1 MSLTIILAA
10 LLAQAAPPAS
20 DAAKL
25 SDCLRALLLRNLPEP
40 LYVKTHNWGHR
51 KPAFS
56 RLEWKGQG
64 LDAHPEVIRVDKEDG
79 EWTKF
84 QAFALNPAQD
94 LRLTLTNLQY
104 PEEGKMTFDLGVS
117 LPVRFLFER
126 QIWKAGVKLY
136 SGSVKGRLQLAL
148 TMHCESTA
156 SLEKTKL
163 LPVFV
168 FRLRATAAQVAYDQ
182 FVLEHVAGF
191 GGDAA
196 EVVGKLVRKAIRQ
209 WKPSIER
216 ELLAKANAA
225 LCKAADTREI
235 RIGLDGLKRSKK

>member
-1 MSLTIILAA
+1 MALTFFLAT
-10 LLAQAAPPAS
+10 LIAQSAPTAG

-25 SDCLRALLLRNLPEP
+25 SDSLRSLLLRNLPEP
-40 LYVKTHNWGHR
+40 LYVKSHNWGHK

-56 RLEWKGQG
+56 RVQWKETDG
-64 LDAHPEVIRVDKEDG
+64 HPEIVHVDKEDG

-84 QAFALNPAQD
+84 QAFALNPARD
-94 LRLTLTNLQY
+94 LALTLTNLQY
-104 PEEGKMTFDLGVS
+104 PAEGKMTFDLGVS

-136 SGSVKGRLQLAL
+136 SGSVKGRLRLAL
-148 TMHCESTA
+148 TMHCEAVAT
-156 SLEKTKL
+156 LEKGKL
-163 LPVFV
+163 LPVLV
-168 FRLRATAAQVAYDQ
+168 FRMRATATQVAYDQ

-191 GGDAA
+191 GGEAA
-196 EVVGKLVRKAIRQ
+196 EAVGKLVRRAIHQ

-216 ELLAKANAA
+216 DLLAKANAA

-235 RIGLDGLKRSKK
+235 RVGLDGLKRSKK